1 MNNSVVGASIID
13 KIVEIIINPILV
25 LLFAAG
31 LVMFMWGLLQFMRN
45 VENAAEH
52 SEGKQHMLWGLIGMF
67 IMVAVQ
73 GIIGL
78 VVDTLDI
85 RTSQTPFGG
94 GVQRTM
100 DAVNPF
106 MKQ

>member
-1 MNNSVVGASIID
+1 MGMNNSVVGASIID

-52 SEGKQHMLWGLIGMF
+52 SEGKQHMLWGVIGMF
-67 IMVAVQ
+67 VMFSVYAILRV
-73 GIIGL
+73 GL
-78 VVDTLDI
+78 ATFDVDVPTGL
-85 RTSQTPFGG
+85 PL
-94 GVQRTM
+94 
-100 DAVNPF
+100 
-106 MKQ
+106 